1 MPTNPRHK
9 LVLFGAP
16 SPEHEVSIL
25 TGLQVGH
32 ALRERH
38 AHVTLG
44 YVDKAGQLWTGDPLW
59 QVKSYTGKRLPSA
72 CIPSRLRKDPIKGGV
87 LVQEKAKKGLFGR
100 TNEEIDLDV
109 AVLAFHGGDGE
120 GGSWQ
125 GYLESLG
132 IPFVGSGSMSAA
144 LAQDKSMARDVVL
157 GQGQSTINSLHE
169 HKLHVADS
177 VTLREQA
184 WIQNPDVWV
193 KKIAK
198 LGKEVMLKPARL
210 GSSIGVGRVSTQ
222 PADLKNA
229 IERGYQYDNRLVLE
243 KLISPMIE
251 INCSVRKRAD
261 GSYEASACE
270 QPVAAEGALSFED
283 KYMNQTQ
290 GKTGSKFGAKAG
302 SLGQKASLSGSSQEG
317 AKMNL
322 SADLDGQGMA
332 SLKRL
337 LPAPIGDD
345 WTQQIQD
352 AAVALAEVFQTSG
365 VVRFDFMVKT
375 SKEGALKKLYF
386 NECNTIPGSYSF
398 YLWQESGVP
407 FPDLLDEAMD
417 VAKQEMATR
426 IGRQKPFESNLLK
439 QYVGS

>member
-1 MPTNPRHK
+1 MSANPRHI

-32 ALRERH
+32 ALLDRH
-38 AHVTLG
+38 PHVSLG

-59 QVKSYTGKRLPSA
+59 QVKSYTEKVLPSA
-72 CIPSRLRKDPIKGGV
+72 CIQARLRKDPIKGGL

-100 TNEEIDLDV
+100 KSDDVVVDV

-120 GGSWQ
+120 GGAWQ
-125 GYLESLG
+125 GVLESLG

-144 LAQDKSMARDVVL
+144 LTQDKSMARAVL
-157 GQGQSTINSLHE
+157 PIQGKSMEIS
-169 HKLHVADS
+169 VADA
-177 VTLREQA
+177 VTLQEQA
-184 WIQNPDVWV
+184 WVSGKDDWI

-210 GSSIGVGRVSTQ
+210 GSSIGVERISTE
-222 PADLKNA
+222 PEALKNA
-229 IERGYQYDNRLVLE
+229 IERGFQYDDRLVLE
-243 KLISPMIE
+243 ELISPMIE
-251 INCSVRKRAD
+251 INCSVRKRPD

-270 QPVAAEGALSFED
+270 QPVASEGALSFED
-283 KYMNQTQ
+283 KYMNQEQ
-290 GKTGSKFGAKAG
+290 GKSGAKMGSKVG
-302 SLGQKASLSGSSQEG
+302 SFGQKGSLSGPSQEG
-317 AKMNL
+317 TKIGVGAG
-322 SADLDGQGMA
+322 LDGQGMA

-345 WTQQIQD
+345 WTQKIQN
-352 AAVALAEVFQTSG
+352 AAVALAEAFQTSG

-375 SKEGALKKLYF
+375 SKKGTLKELYF
-386 NECNTIPGSYSF
+386 NECNTIPGSLSF
-398 YLWQESGVP
+398 YLWQESGVT
-407 FPDLLDEAMD
+407 FPDLLDEAMV
-417 VAKQEMATR
+417 VARQDMATR

-439 QYVGS
+439 QYVG

>member
-1 MPTNPRHK
+1 M
-9 LVLFGAP
+9 LFGAP

-32 ALRERH
+32 ALLERYP
-38 AHVTLG
+38 HVTLG

-59 QVKSYTGKRLPSA
+59 QVKSYTGKGLPSA

-87 LVQEKAKKGLFGR
+87 LVQEKAKKGVFGR
-100 TNEEIDLDV
+100 TDNEIDLDV

-120 GGSWQ
+120 GGAWQ
-125 GYLESLG
+125 GTLESLG

-144 LAQDKSMARDVVL
+144 LAQDKSMARGIVL
-157 GQGQSTINSLHE
+157 GQGENTVDPDQKQQLN
-169 HKLHVADS
+169 VADA
-177 VTLREQA
+177 VTLHEQA
-184 WIQNPDVWV
+184 WIQGPDVWL

-210 GSSIGVGRVSTQ
+210 GSSIGVERVSTKST
-222 PADLKNA
+222 DLKNA
-229 IERGYQYDNRLVLE
+229 IERGFQYDDRLVLE
-243 KLISPMIE
+243 ELISPMIE

-283 KYMNQTQ
+283 KYMNQAQ

-302 SLGQKASLSGSSQEG
+302 SFGQKGSLSGSSQDG
-317 AKMNL
+317 AKVG
-322 SADLDGQGMA
+322 SGADLDDQGMA

-337 LPAPIGDD
+337 LPAPIADD
-345 WTQQIQD
+345 WTQRIQD
-352 AAVALAEVFQTSG
+352 AAVALAEAFQTSG

-375 SKEGALKKLYF
+375 SKQGALKELYF
-386 NECNTIPGSYSF
+386 NECNTIPGSLSF

-407 FPDLLDEAMD
+407 FPDLLDEAME

-426 IGRQKPFESNLLK
+426 VGRQKPFESNLLK